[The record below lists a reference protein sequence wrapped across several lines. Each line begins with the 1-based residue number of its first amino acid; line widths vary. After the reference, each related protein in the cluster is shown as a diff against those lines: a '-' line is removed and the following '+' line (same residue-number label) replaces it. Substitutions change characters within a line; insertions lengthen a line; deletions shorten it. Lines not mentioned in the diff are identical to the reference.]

1 VLYSEKLKLFS
12 FVTSLKFS
20 FVCHKS
26 FSIAAAVRSAET
38 PVEMRL
44 ECARTGGKNKG
55 GAGEFFCH
63 PRGGPGDQ
71 RHPICRGAG
80 RATGSCDSERPLSF
94 PGRPRSRERSR
105 RQRSGRGARGGRER
119 QAQIQTS
126 SVQGRTPLR
135 LVGILQRHPC
145 INGKMAGFCWSP

>member
-80 RATGSCDSERPLSF
+80 RATGSCDSSQEQGEESPPEERAGSAW
-94 PGRPRSRERSR
+94 G
-105 RQRSGRGARGGRER
+105 QGATGTNPNLQCAGKDP
-119 QAQIQTS
+119 APA
-126 SVQGRTPLR
+126 GWH
-135 LVGILQRHPC
+135 LQRHPC